1 MSATLPQKYQVPSV
15 ESACRMLRLVCEA
28 DRPMSVAE
36 LTALSETSRTTAMR
50 IASSL
55 CGNGFLGRDNEG
67 KLIPGEVMRVLG
79 SRMQN
84 KSDLRERAV
93 PALHEL
99 ARAVGETAHLAIP
112 LETHCLLQEVVDSPQ
127 LVRVASRPG
136 TLIDY
141 HCSATGKS
149 ILAFRGDLLLVLRQ
163 SMELVP
169 RTQNSITDWDA
180 FDEELRLIRKRGY
193 AIDEEE
199 YHKGI
204 RCVGAP
210 ITNSSGIVVAAIGTT
225 GTTNRLT
232 KRRIPSVAKLVV
244 STARNLSS

>member
-1 MSATLPQKYQVPSV
+1 MSIP
-15 ESACRMLRLVCEA
+15 
-28 DRPMSVAE
+28 E
-36 LTALSETSRTTAMR
+36 LTSPCETSRTTAIR

-55 CGNGFLGRDNEG
+55 CNNGFLSRNNEG

-84 KSDLRERAV
+84 KSDLRERAI
-93 PALHEL
+93 PALQKL
-99 ARAVGETAHLAIP
+99 AQAVGETTHLAIP

-169 RTQNSITDWDA
+169 RTENSIIDWEA
-180 FDEELRLIRKRGY
+180 FDEALGQIRKRGY

-210 ITNSSGIVVAAIGTT
+210 ITDSSGIVVAAIGTT

-232 KRRIPSVAKLVV
+232 KKRISAVAKLVLA
-244 STARNLSS
+244 TAKSLSG